1 MTLSRRNFLTNSTA
15 VVCGA
20 VLAGGSESCSIGH
33 LLYSSDDIPVIEGT
47 PILAL
52 STEPSLQQIGGAVK
66 KRYGAVNDGD
76 VILIVRISEKEFA
89 AFAAQCTHWGAEVNN
104 PVDGVLVCP
113 FHGSRYKATDGSVL
127 EGPAK
132 KPLRKFTVDFD
143 ESKQQLLIKDL

>member
-33 LLYSSDDIPVIEGT
+33 LLYSSGDIPVIEGT

-89 AFAAQCTHWGAEVNN
+89 ALAAQVS
-104 PVDGVLVCP
+104 L
-113 FHGSRYKATDGSVL
+113 
-127 EGPAK
+127 
-132 KPLRKFTVDFD
+132 
-143 ESKQQLLIKDL
+143 